1 MARCVV
7 LRTPVIVTDVFDLTV
22 EVLTVNVAVAEPAVT
37 VTLAGTVA
45 TAELLLDSVTLAPPA
60 GAGPLRVTVP
70 VEVLPPRTD
79 VGFKV
84 TELSVGMVTVRDA
97 VRVVPP

>member
-70 VEVLPPRTD
+70 VEVLPPGTD